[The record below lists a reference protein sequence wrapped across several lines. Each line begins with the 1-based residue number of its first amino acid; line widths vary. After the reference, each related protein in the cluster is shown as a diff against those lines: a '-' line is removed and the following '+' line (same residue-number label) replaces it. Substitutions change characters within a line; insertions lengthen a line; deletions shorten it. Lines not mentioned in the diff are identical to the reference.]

1 MAGNALE
8 CLLSRRFII
17 KAREKELYYQ
27 IKDELPSLQNFL
39 IEKLGYQVIVN
50 PYMIKVEKIPA
61 SPKNWMGIM
70 EFKEKEDYILF
81 CYVLMFLEDKE
92 NEEQFVL
99 SSLTESIAAQCVE
112 FPVDWTNFGQRR
124 SLIRVMKYCEQ
135 TGLLLVNDGAEE
147 NFTKDIQTEVLYENT
162 GISRYMT
169 RNFIKDISMFQKPSD
184 FQAMEWI
191 DVDEDRG
198 MARRHRVYRT
208 LLMTPGMLLT
218 ENEEDALYVRNYRNV
233 IQKDFERYFDCE
245 LQLHRSSAF
254 LMLGEDCRLGRR
266 IPEEASISDLSLL
279 CCRILREKLC
289 SGDYHLPENEQAI
302 ISMPQLLSC
311 MEEVKNRYE
320 KGMIKR
326 YREMTTGEFTRE
338 LLEYMQEIGLVEI
351 REQKAWL
358 HPGMGKMTG
367 RFPKDWEKEECQ

>member
-1 MAGNALE
+1 MAANALE

-39 IEKLGYQVIVN
+39 VEKLGYQVIVN

-70 EFKEKEDYILF
+70 DFKEKEDYILF

-99 SSLTESIAAQCVE
+99 SALTESIAAQCVE

-169 RNFIKDISMFQKPSD
+169 RNFIKDISTFQKPSD

-289 SGDYHLPENEQAI
+289 AGDYHLPVNEQAV

-338 LLEYMQEIGLVEI
+338 LLEYMQETGLVEI
-351 REQKAWL
+351 REQKVWL
-358 HPGMGKMTG
+358 HPGIGKMAG